1 MEVPSKYSCSYSQ
14 NLGTC
19 LKWVETHAPMI
30 FRHIYVHTCA
40 HSCIYT
46 HKFSMNTE
54 IKYYRDRARNLTSW
68 LARLA
73 SEPLVICRCHAHLV
87 VLISDPAGVT
97 CLCAKFGCW
106 DLNAELHVC
115 SGSPSPTESSPW
127 PHSIIRHY
135 FIGNQLVVIHS

>member
-1 MEVPSKYSCSYSQ
+1 MLGIFYFVPLHFPNK
-14 NLGTC
+14 
-19 LKWVETHAPMI
+19 V
-30 FRHIYVHTCA
+30 A
-40 HSCIYT
+40 H
-46 HKFSMNTE
+46 
-54 IKYYRDRARNLTSW
+54 LTWSLLIQ